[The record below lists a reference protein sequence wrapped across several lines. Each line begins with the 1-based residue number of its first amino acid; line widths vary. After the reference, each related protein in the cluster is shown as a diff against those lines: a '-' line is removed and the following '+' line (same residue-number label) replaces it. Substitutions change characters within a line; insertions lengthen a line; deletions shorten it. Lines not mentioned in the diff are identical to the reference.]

1 MNLDHEL
8 YGVGNSQ
15 HPSNEPETHSEEEK
29 DLTIR
34 EAYETGHEDLILE
47 AIGRQETK
55 DSSIYSEFVFIR
67 DLASQLGNTYLKN
80 RITKFLK
87 TLE

>member
-1 MNLDHEL
+1 MDYDNDYL
-8 YGVGNSQ
+8 GVGNSQ
-15 HPSNEPETHSEEEK
+15 HPANEPEIDSEEEK
-29 DLTIR
+29 ELTIR
-34 EAYETGHEDLILE
+34 EAYETGHEDLILQ

>member
-1 MNLDHEL
+1 MDYDNDYL
-8 YGVGNSQ
+8 GVGNSQ
-15 HPSNEPETHSEEEK
+15 HPANEPDIDSEEEK
-29 DLTIR
+29 ELTIR

-47 AIGRQETK
+47 AIGRQEAK

-67 DLASQLGNTYLKN
+67 DLSRQTGNTYLKN
-80 RITKFLK
+80 RINKFLK